1 MGIQKVTM
9 ADASPG
15 RMKAE
20 GQLGDV
26 AAILNK
32 LKDEVAYLQDEV
44 ERKGAGF
51 YIPLAQ
57 QLNGCRAAVG
67 DLEQVLASCDS
78 GLSSKD
84 ADLIPAAVN
93 SASAP
98 EEEND
103 FGKAIRLMQ
112 KACMTCRGAYQDAA
126 VSSKRLVEDA
136 DKLDIVVKACQTEYI
151 KLKLLNNNAK
161 ACQRQKTQVAN
172 PGRLFPLLGRVC

>member
-26 AAILNK
+26 SAILNK

-103 FGKAIRLMQ
+103 FGKAIRYILNSPSSPLHTINRIQTSPFTIRVMIWTICFSD
-112 KACMTCRGAYQDAA
+112 ACIDA
-126 VSSKRLVEDA
+126 SW
-136 DKLDIVVKACQTEYI
+136 
-151 KLKLLNNNAK
+151 
-161 ACQRQKTQVAN
+161 
-172 PGRLFPLLGRVC
+172 